1 VEVTTPNIYAK
12 RHSRW
17 ERPKGGSIQI
27 TERDLD
33 YLELL
38 FEIGP
43 LRANCLHALVSPN
56 VTQVVTTR
64 RLNKLF
70 SAPHAYLDRPSQQ
83 RDSYSANYSFLI
95 YDITDSGEQLLAER
109 GRISDDERR
118 WRRGLRK
125 GRYVS
130 FWHEVMLGEILGSM
144 RFLAF

>member
-1 VEVTTPNIYAK
+1 MGVGATNVYAK
-12 RHSRW
+12 RRSRW

-43 LRANCLHALVSPN
+43 LRANFLHALVSPN

-70 SAPHAYLDRPSQQ
+70 RAPHVLVDRPPQQ
-83 RDSYSANYSFLI
+83 RESYNANYSFLI
-95 YDITDSGEQLLAER
+95 YEIRD
-109 GRISDDERR
+109 
-118 WRRGLRK
+118 K
-125 GRYVS
+125 G
-130 FWHEVMLGEILGSM
+130 
-144 RFLAF
+144 